1 MLTLVQVLNW
11 GGEHKGNGNKLVFT
25 RKAIETL
32 GVCDVLIFSDAFDVL
47 YVPSRRTKVSCRCA
61 CECSPV

>member
-1 MLTLVQVLNW
+1 MLNW

-32 GVCDVLIFSDAFDVL
+32 DVCDVLIFSDAFDVL
-47 YVPSRRTKVSCRCA
+47 YVPNLQVPTYPSCPDLQLPWRSCG
-61 CECSPV
+61 C